1 MTESSL
7 LRELGQVSNAE
18 VGEVFRE
25 FLSGSIVKMAC
36 EVMAAEVVELCGPKH
51 APSYGTTYRA
61 GSPAVMRSFRPE
73 PGVQEANC
81 AVI

>member
-25 FLSGSIVKMAC
+25 FLRGSI
-36 EVMAAEVVELCGPKH
+36 L
-51 APSYGTTYRA
+51 
-61 GSPAVMRSFRPE
+61 
-73 PGVQEANC
+73 N
-81 AVI
+81 